1 MTSSS
6 LWLVVH
12 PRFALAGSWLQRT
25 TRERSTDRDETTSTA
40 VLHVARKRPA
50 ERYILRQWR
59 HGTATGTDR
68 YRLCSL
74 NFRRRPSL
82 CRPKTSRT
90 AQDIGGRIPA
100 YRPQHA
106 GPLAMDQAIDTT
118 RQGEDRRGVATVG
131 SWAPTRPTMT
141 QRPFRLTLPAVAG
154 PATPS
159 GLLSAVL
166 LVQRTRTK
174 QHKLIVNPS
183 TGRR

>member
-1 MTSSS
+1 
-6 LWLVVH
+6 
-12 PRFALAGSWLQRT
+12 
-25 TRERSTDRDETTSTA
+25 
-40 VLHVARKRPA
+40 
-50 ERYILRQWR
+50 
-59 HGTATGTDR
+59 
-68 YRLCSL
+68 
-74 NFRRRPSL
+74 
-82 CRPKTSRT
+82 
-90 AQDIGGRIPA
+90 
-100 YRPQHA
+100 
-106 GPLAMDQAIDTT
+106 
-118 RQGEDRRGVATVG
+118 VATVG